1 MMTRAE
7 IPPAVTLIGIL
18 SINLLLAAL
27 VCIYS
32 GGASLAET
40 WAELDRN
47 SLVGLQALVEGRLDP
62 NPEDP
67 QLFFNVVLPFLESPA
82 WLVVLVLLL
91 VMDALPIM
99 VLLRLIRR
107 RRRELAKSV
116 DRRE

>member
-1 MMTRAE
+1 MMARAK
-7 IPPAVTLIGIL
+7 IPPAVTLISIL
-18 SINLLLAAL
+18 SINLLLAVL

-47 SLVGLQALVEGRLDP
+47 SLVGLQALVEGQLDP
-62 NPEDP
+62 NPENP

-99 VLLRLIRR
+99 VLLCLIRQ
-107 RRRELAKSV
+107 RRRELTKSV